1 MNHQSIDKET
11 ESLDD
16 INSTEINIVA
26 MVHYLLFGTES
37 QFKYAIAEQLLHKM
51 KNTCNIFLLIMT
63 IVPLSPTKV
72 SANLLIY

>member
-51 KNTCNIFLLIMT
+51 KNTCNIFVT
-63 IVPLSPTKV
+63 HNDNSSSV
-72 SANLLIY
+72 SY